1 MNGPGKQSERQG
13 RRRGFARASLL
24 IADPVRVAG
33 EARGFA
39 VSRLLTHWDEIVGA
53 DLARVARPVGVSYGR
68 GGLGATLTLIVPG
81 PEAPVVEMQKERICE
96 RVNACYGYRA
106 IARVRIT
113 QTAAQ
118 GFAEAQAAFGAAPPE
133 AAGQTPGL
141 PPGLPP
147 EVAARAE
154 AVAEG
159 VKNDELRLAL
169 AALAANVLSRNS

>member
-1 MNGPGKQSERQG
+1 MSGPREQPERQG
-13 RRRGFARASLL
+13 RRRGFARASQL

-39 VSRLLTHWDEIVGA
+39 VSRLLTHWDEIVGP

-68 GGLGATLTLIVPG
+68 QGLGATLTLIVPG
-81 PEAPVVEMQKERICE
+81 PEAQRVEMQKERLCE

-113 QTAAQ
+113 QTAPQ
-118 GFAEAQAAFGAAPPE
+118 GFAEAQAAFGLAPPE
-133 AAGQTPGL
+133 AAAD
-141 PPGLPP
+141 PPGLRP
-147 EVAARAE
+147 EVAARAQE
-154 AVAEG
+154 AAEG
-159 VKNDELRLAL
+159 VENDELRLAL